1 MEIYNVKHS
10 SYDDMGRPANFEDVI
25 GETNKEDERG

>member
-10 SYDDMGRPANFEDVI
+10 SYNGMRRPANFEDVI
-25 GETNKEDERG
+25 EETNKEDERG